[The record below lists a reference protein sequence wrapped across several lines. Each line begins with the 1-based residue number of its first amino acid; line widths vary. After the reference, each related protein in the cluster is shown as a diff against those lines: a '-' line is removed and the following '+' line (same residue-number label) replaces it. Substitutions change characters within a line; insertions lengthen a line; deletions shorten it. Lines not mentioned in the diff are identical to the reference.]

1 MEKLVNINP
10 NIFFVIGNHELGNKN
25 GDKFISNLKE
35 IGVTVLD
42 NSSQTI
48 EVEGQ
53 KINIMW
59 IKFLRY

>member
-1 MEKLVNINP
+1 MNWEI
-10 NIFFVIGNHELGNKN
+10 KN

-53 KINIMW
+53 
-59 IKFLRY
+59 R